1 MSLNGAITSLGSVD
15 LQVTRT
21 AQGTRDGHRGRYVA
35 GAQTTFPITAGVE
48 PIAGRQLMDV
58 PEGRRGDEIL
68 MLYTDADLVA
78 ERATPGIDPDVV
90 AYLGADP
97 DIIAMMGPGELW
109 TVIRVKT
116 WPGFGET
123 HREVQ
128 IARAPSPAGTV
139 P

>member
-1 MSLNGAITSLGSVD
+1 MSLNGTIVSLGAIT

-21 AQGTRDGHRGRYVA
+21 AAGTRTMGRYTP

-48 PIAGRQLMDV
+48 PINGRQLMDV

-68 MLYTDADLVA
+68 MVYTDADLIA
-78 ERATPGIDPDVV
+78 ERATPGVDPDVLR
-90 AYLGADP
+90 YTGSDP
-97 DIIAMMGPGELW
+97 DMIAMMGPSEAW
-109 TVIRVKT
+109 TVIKVKT

-128 IARAPSPAGTV
+128 IARAPSPAGVV